1 MKTFL
6 HVGCGPQR
14 KENTTKGFNTDE
26 WQELRFDIDESVQPD
41 IIGTMTDMSRVESES
56 VDAIFSSHNI
66 EHLYPHEVSIA
77 LKEFIRVL
85 KPQGFAVIT
94 CPDLKSVARLIA
106 DDKLTEPAYESP
118 AGPIA
123 PLDILYG
130 YRRSMAQGNLY
141 MAHRCG
147 FTEKVLRGSLLANGF
162 KSVGTFSIESAF
174 ELWAVGF
181 KHELLEGELNQR
193 VREYAVR

>member
-6 HVGCGPQR
+6 HVGCGLQR

-85 KPQGFAVIT
+85 KPHGFAVIT

-130 YRRSMAQGNLY
+130 YRRSMALGNLY

-147 FTEKVLRGSLLANGF
+147 FTEKVLRGSLLSNGF

-181 KHELLEGELNQR
+181 KHELLEEELNQH